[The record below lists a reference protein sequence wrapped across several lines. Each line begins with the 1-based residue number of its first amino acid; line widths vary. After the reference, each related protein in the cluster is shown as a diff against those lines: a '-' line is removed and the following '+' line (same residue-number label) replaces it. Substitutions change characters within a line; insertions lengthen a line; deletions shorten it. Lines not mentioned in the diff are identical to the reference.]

1 MNLMEKL
8 EKLGLDEVA
17 QHSSA
22 ISPTALL
29 AALESL
35 AFSHCYDSSTEST
48 LSAIAPVTVS
58 VPLKRNDSAQSMEDG
73 ATTAKKSPLH
83 RSSSQ
88 SIHALSSGLNVIC
101 DIGSPPDSVATGATV
116 CLDTRA
122 KFQIVDGPS
131 AFYVAARDSDF
142 TVATDCRA
150 VASTGEI

>member
-35 AFSHCYDSSTEST
+35 AFSHCYASSSEPATT
-48 LSAIAPVTVS
+48 LEPTAAPMR
-58 VPLKRNDSAQSMEDG
+58 RNNSAQSMEDG

-83 RSSSQ
+83 RSTSH
-88 SIHALSSGLNVIC
+88 SIPMSSGLNVIC
-101 DIGSPPDSVATGATV
+101 DIGSPLDSVASTAA
-116 CLDTRA
+116 CFDAEKLA
-122 KFQIVDGPS
+122 KTVDGPS
-131 AFYVAARDSDF
+131 AFYVAARDSHF
-142 TVATDCRA
+142 AAAPDCRA
-150 VASTGEI
+150 ARVGQI

>member
-35 AFSHCYDSSTEST
+35 AFSHCYASSSEPATT
-48 LSAIAPVTVS
+48 LEPTAAPMR
-58 VPLKRNDSAQSMEDG
+58 RNNSAQSMEDG

-83 RSSSQ
+83 RSTSH
-88 SIHALSSGLNVIC
+88 SIPMSSGLNVIC
-101 DIGSPPDSVATGATV
+101 DIGSPLDSVASTAA
-116 CLDTRA
+116 CFDAEKLA
-122 KFQIVDGPS
+122 KTVDGPS
-131 AFYVAARDSDF
+131 AFYVGARDSHF
-142 TVATDCRA
+142 AAAPDCRA
-150 VASTGEI
+150 ARVGQI